1 MEVGSEIV
9 AGATISVLKNIDIG
23 AIRVVA
29 DRIAIGGRDNFGLA
43 PASTRSVSLMGF
55 AVKSWCNLL
64 LSHPERKSGP
74 WL

>member
-9 AGATISVLKNIDIG
+9 AGATLSVLKNIDIG

-43 PASTRSVSLMGF
+43 PSASWASPSSPGATF
-55 AVKSWCNLL
+55 F
-64 LSHPERKSGP
+64 
-74 WL
+74 

>member
-43 PASTRSVSLMGF
+43 PTFTRSVSLMGF

-64 LSHPERKSGP
+64 LSHPERK
-74 WL
+74 

>member
-43 PASTRSVSLMGF
+43 PASTRSVSRRQVL
-55 AVKSWCNLL
+55 VQPS
-64 LSHPERKSGP
+64 SESS
-74 WL
+74 